1 MYNARFVSNSEDD
14 WRSAWG
20 ISRILIIIVQ
30 GEQNRNKNNN
40 NNNCRIIQFKGLKE
54 EEEEEKGLT
63 LNIFMRLILNNLT
76 DYNNLN

>member
-40 NNNCRIIQFKGLKE
+40 NNCRIIQFKGLK
-54 EEEEEKGLT
+54 EEEEKGLT

>member
-1 MYNARFVSNSEDD
+1 MLALCL
-14 WRSAWG
+14 
-20 ISRILIIIVQ
+20 ILWTTGDQPEGSPEFLLIIVQ

-40 NNNCRIIQFKGLKE
+40 NNCRIIQFKGLK
-54 EEEEEKGLT
+54 EEEEKGLT